1 MNPIFSVGI
10 QSLWDELR
18 HMPAGGVWWIN
29 ADREQDAIDLM
40 NQTLMAQP
48 HDAKVAVA
56 GMGHALRQII
66 KLEQDHGPDKIRL
79 FSMPN
84 HEKGLYY
91 FTRDL
96 LCSIEPEHYL
106 LVLLCANNAWQNI
119 SAEKLHGWLKKTF
132 SWAKYHNCSLL
143 IINPANNS
151 DKQSSI
157 LMSEYQS
164 LSGMAS
170 LRYES
175 AMHLYDVA
183 WWSNEKGV
191 SARQQL
197 QLEQH
202 DGQWRLAKQ
211 EETTVQPRSDEKRIL
226 SNIDVL
232 EGAPALS
239 EYWTLFPTNEELFN
253 EARTTQAATLV
264 FALRQNN
271 QIESLARQ
279 IHTLRRQRGS
289 ALKILVRETKAS
301 LRATDERLLLGCG
314 ANMVIPWNAPLSRCL
329 TLIESVQGQQF
340 NRLVP
345 EDITTLLSMT
355 QPLKLRGYQPWNLF
369 CEAVS
374 NMVNN
379 TLLRA
384 SCGQT
389 SHKNL
394 YQTAGEQCY
403 LFDNLTK
410 LGFTQQLMMDHNGV
424 FGGFLDEVRQNGGI
438 QVPLMNQAG
447 LPPVLQSFDGSPV
460 YDDTAVLNRWMESE
474 ATKQG
479 QRTATFY
486 NLLPLHDGN
495 HYPGV
500 RQTADYKIRAQKLF
514 DELDA
519 FFTQL
524 EKSGRKVMVVMVP
537 EHGAALQGDKMQ
549 VSGLR
554 DIPSPSITHVPTAIK
569 FFGMKSPHQG
579 APIDIT
585 QPSSFLAVSE
595 LVARVL
601 DGKIFNEDNVN
612 WDQLTSGLPQ
622 TAPVSE
628 NANAVVIQYQNK
640 PYVRLNGG
648 DWVPYPQ

>member
-1 MNPIFSVGI
+1 MTETYTTSTATP
-10 QSLWDELR
+10 LWRYWRGLSGWNFYFLVKFALLWAGYLNFHPLLNLVFMAFLLMPLPRMALHRLR
-18 HMPAGGVWWIN
+18 HWVAIPIGFALFWHDTWLPGPQSIISQGGEVAGFSADYLLDLTLRFINWQMLGALFVMFIAWLFLSQWVRVTVFVVAIMIWLNAMTIVGPAFTLWPASTQSATVATTGATAAPTVATAGTTPVVGDMPAQTAPPTSENLN
-29 ADREQDAIDLM
+29 AWLNSFYESEAKRKTTFPSQLAAD
-40 NQTLMAQP
+40 AQP
-48 HDAKVAVA
+48 
-56 GMGHALRQII
+56 
-66 KLEQDHGPDKIRL
+66 
-79 FSMPN
+79 F
-84 HEKGLYY
+84 
-91 FTRDL
+91 DL
-96 LCSIEPEHYL
+96 LVINICSMAWADIEASGL
-106 LVLLCANNAWQNI
+106 
-119 SAEKLHGWLKKTF
+119 
-132 SWAKYHNCSLL
+132 
-143 IINPANNS
+143 
-151 DKQSSI
+151 SSHPLWNHFDI
-157 LMSEYQS
+157 
-164 LSGMAS
+164 
-170 LRYES
+170 
-175 AMHLYDVA
+175 
-183 WWSNEKGV
+183 
-191 SARQQL
+191 
-197 QLEQH
+197 
-202 DGQWRLAKQ
+202 
-211 EETTVQPRSDEKRIL
+211 
-226 SNIDVL
+226 
-232 EGAPALS
+232 
-239 EYWTLFPTNEELFN
+239 
-253 EARTTQAATLV
+253 V
-264 FALRQNN
+264 FR
-271 QIESLARQ
+271 
-279 IHTLRRQRGS
+279 
-289 ALKILVRETKAS
+289 
-301 LRATDERLLLGCG
+301 
-314 ANMVIPWNAPLSRCL
+314 
-329 TLIESVQGQQF
+329 QF
-340 NRLVP
+340 NSATAYSGPAAIR
-345 EDITTLLSMT
+345 
-355 QPLKLRGYQPWNLF
+355 
-369 CEAVS
+369 
-374 NMVNN
+374 
-379 TLLRA
+379 LLRA